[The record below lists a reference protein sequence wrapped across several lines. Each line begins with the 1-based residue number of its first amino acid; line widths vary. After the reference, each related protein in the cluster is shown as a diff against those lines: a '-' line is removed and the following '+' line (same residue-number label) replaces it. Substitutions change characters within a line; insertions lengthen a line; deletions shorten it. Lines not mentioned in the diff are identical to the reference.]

1 MDFTETDMVAHH
13 IRSELGG
20 GMGLKPSDFSTIPLT
35 AFQHAKLHS
44 MIEKEYYKIFEL
56 DVVEVMQELLQR
68 YLNSKGIDYTDE
80 SDLEQLASAS

>member
-1 MDFTETDMVAHH
+1 
-13 IRSELGG
+13 
-20 GMGLKPSDFSTIPLT
+20 MGLKPSDYATIPLT

-56 DVVEVMQELLQR
+56 DVKQVIQDLLER
-68 YLNSKGIDYTDE
+68 YLDSKGIEYTDE